1 MKKIIRFAG
10 LLGNYS
16 FGKCSYGRTYMR
28 HWRLAGILVLMW
40 FLGACA
46 SLQEQSYLQ
55 EYGSQ
60 GGRGQGFRAQPY
72 QVDKE
77 VHTCVPGKIS
87 GRISRLRVE
96 TFKQG
101 MDPLLA
107 VEVQTPDRG
116 LVHVHLGP
124 LWFLERH
131 EADLKPGDEITI
143 QGFCQTLAGRERLLA
158 AEVAH
163 KGQTLQLRDSQGN
176 PVWEAWRGN

>member
-1 MKKIIRFAG
+1 MKMI
-10 LLGNYS
+10 N
-16 FGKCSYGRTYMR
+16 
-28 HWRLAGILVLMW
+28 RLAGWLGSYDHIGWNGGRINLKNKQLLVLLVLMC

-46 SLQEQSYLQ
+46 ALQEQSYLQ

-72 QVDKE
+72 QVDQE
-77 VHTCVPGKIS
+77 VHTCAPGKIS

-96 TFKQG
+96 TFEQG
-101 MDPLLA
+101 MDPWLA
-107 VEVQTPDRG
+107 IEVQTPDRG

-131 EADLKPGDEITI
+131 EADLKPGDEVTI

-158 AEVAH
+158 GEVVH
-163 KGQTLQLRDSQGN
+163 KDQTLRLGDPQGN
-176 PVWEAWRGN
+176 PVWEAK

>member
-1 MKKIIRFAG
+1 MEKIICVAGWWRSHSQGEWHCGRINLKNRRILG
-10 LLGNYS
+10 LL
-16 FGKCSYGRTYMR
+16 
-28 HWRLAGILVLMW
+28 VLTC

-46 SLQEQSYLQ
+46 SFQEQGYLQ

-72 QVDKE
+72 QVDQE

-96 TFKQG
+96 TLAPG
-101 MDPLLA
+101 TDPVLA
-107 VEVQTPDRG
+107 VEVQTPDHG

-131 EADLKPGDEITI
+131 EADLKPGDEVTI
-143 QGFCQTLAGRERLLA
+143 QGFCQTLADRERLMA
-158 AEVAH
+158 GEVVH
-163 KGQTLQLRDSQGN
+163 NDKTLRLRDSRGN
-176 PVWEAWRGN
+176 PIWEGSKL